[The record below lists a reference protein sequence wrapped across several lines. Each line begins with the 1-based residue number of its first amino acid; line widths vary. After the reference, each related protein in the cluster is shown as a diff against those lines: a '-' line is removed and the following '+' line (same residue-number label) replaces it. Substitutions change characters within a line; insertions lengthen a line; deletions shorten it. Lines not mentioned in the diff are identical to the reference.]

1 MGKKYWLL
9 TTEHL
14 KDRLWFKDE
23 DDFKVG
29 MNYVAV
35 LSATRPARIISF
47 VLMSN
52 HVHFILESTQ
62 EDAKNFINEFKTIY
76 SKYFR
81 RKYLSKELLRE
92 NKIDI
97 KEVSTFDEGLE
108 RAIAYVQMNSVAANI
123 CLHPSGYPWGTG
135 DCYFNNSPA
144 TGTFVGDLTG
154 RAVSRMI
161 HSKISLPSNYLVS
174 EKGYIHPSSYVSID
188 LVESVFKTPKR
199 MAFFLNNSSK
209 AKRNEDLPSIPSF
222 RDQTI
227 ALGLSELCLSIYGKK
242 FITEL
247 NPEQTSEILKQLRYR
262 FSADPNQLA
271 RVTGISYENIS
282 KLLDRC

>member
-1 MGKKYWLL
+1 MNKKYWLL

-23 DDFKVG
+23 DDFRVG

-35 LSATRPARIISF
+35 LSATRPISILSF

-52 HVHFILESTQ
+52 HVHFVLDSTQ
-62 EDAKNFINEFKTIY
+62 EDATNFINEFKTIY

-97 KEVSTFDEGLE
+97 QEVSTFDEGLE

-123 CLHPSGYPWGTG
+123 CLHPTGYPWGTG

-154 RAVSRMI
+154 RAVTRMI
-161 HSKISLPSNYLVS
+161 HSKIPLPSNYLVS
-174 EKGYIHPSSYVSID
+174 EKGYIHPSSFVNIK

-199 MAFFLNNSSK
+199 MSFFLNNSSK
-209 AKRNEDLPSIPSF
+209 AKRKEDLPSLPSF

-227 ALGLSELCLSIYGKK
+227 SLGLSDLCISIFGKK
-242 FITEL
+242 LITEL
-247 NPEQTSEILKQLRYR
+247 NSEQTSEILKQLRYR
-262 FSADPNQLA
+262 FSADPNQMA
-271 RVTGISYENIS
+271 RVTGISYEGIS
-282 KLLDRC
+282 KFLDRC